1 MVYPRPA
8 QPAVGFLPLAPALH
22 RAVRVVEEP
31 QPAGMSGPVVTT
43 RTLSTAV
50 TSTLTITLAGRKVT
64 TTIEQPTTT
73 VRQLVLGVFIKGPNL
88 VDQAWVFGYK
98 WSLSL

>member
-1 MVYPRPA
+1 MNTNTFTLDNSIDMVYPRPA

-73 VRQLVLGVFIKGPNL
+73 VRQLVLHRCFYKGAQP
-88 VDQAWVFGYK
+88 G
-98 WSLSL
+98 